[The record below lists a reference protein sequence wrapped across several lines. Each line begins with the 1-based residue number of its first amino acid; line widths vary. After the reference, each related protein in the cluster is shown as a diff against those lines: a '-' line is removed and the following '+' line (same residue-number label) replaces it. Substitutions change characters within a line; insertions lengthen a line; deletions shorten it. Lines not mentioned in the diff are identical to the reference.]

1 MQKTFFMAAAM
12 LLTAVSLAA
21 GQLKLECSVNKKDA
35 IFKAGEKIV
44 FQAKLLED
52 GKAPG
57 SDRKIYYR
65 LVHDHKVIKS
75 GTVAG
80 TETLS
85 FETASAK
92 PAWVFL
98 DLRVKDQNDQFVR
111 QEVKKDGKPA
121 PLVTGG
127 IGAMVDPEKILPPM
141 QEPADFDAFWDKV
154 KKELAAVPM
163 KVLEKVQV
171 PDDRANVYDVKIACA
186 GEKPV
191 SGYLCIPKDA
201 KPRSCPAYV
210 SFHGAGV
217 RSSGKPVWMAA
228 KGLIAL
234 DINAHGIENGKPADF
249 YTDLYKNHY
258 YARQGKTNIRHYAHW
273 GKSDRDQFY
282 FKGMYMRVMRALE
295 YVKSLPEWDGKYLIV
310 AGGSQGGAQVLAAC
324 ALDKDITFAR
334 ANVPAMCDHS
344 GCLGDRRSGWPA
356 LYKAGE
362 VKTKPEFARCASY
375 YDGAYFAKRI
385 KCPIYINTGFM
396 DTTCPPTSVFAA
408 YNSIP
413 AGVEKAMQTDPQG
426 GHSTPHTDGLK
437 ALNRYIDSIMKK

>member
-1 MQKTFFMAAAM
+1 
-12 LLTAVSLAA
+12 
-21 GQLKLECSVNKKDA
+21 
-35 IFKAGEKIV
+35 
-44 FQAKLLED
+44 
-52 GKAPG
+52 
-57 SDRKIYYR
+57 
-65 LVHDHKVIKS
+65 
-75 GTVAG
+75 
-80 TETLS
+80 
-85 FETASAK
+85 
-92 PAWVFL
+92 
-98 DLRVKDQNDQFVR
+98 ND
-111 QEVKKDGKPA
+111 
-121 PLVTGG
+121 
-127 IGAMVDPEKILPPM
+127 
-141 QEPADFDAFWDKV
+141 V
-154 KKELAAVPM
+154 KKELAAVPV
-163 KVLEKVQV
+163 KVLEDKPIPADVVKKSRLQN
-171 PDDRANVYDVKIACA
+171 PEKYTLRDVKIACA

-191 SGYLCIPKDA
+191 SGYLCIPKGA

-356 LYKAGE
+356 LYKAEE